1 VESGAHD
8 YDVAIIGGG
17 PAGLQAALTL
27 GRMRRTVVVFD
38 TDDPANAVEHSVSG
52 LLTRDGTPPSELRAI
67 ARDQLAAYD
76 TVQLS
81 GIEVVDARREDDGFA
96 LELADGGEVR
106 AAKLLIAHG
115 LNYGLPEIPGI
126 AELWGNAAFHCPY
139 CHGWEVRDQRVAVL
153 ASTPRAAHQALLLRS
168 VTDRVVVVDSA
179 DSVLDEQAQRTL
191 QSAGVEVIAGPVE
204 RVDRAGAA
212 VCVRIAGE
220 EPLECGAVFIQV
232 ELSLRSEIALGLGAR
247 MAADCTIDVDPSG
260 GTGVHGLR
268 AAGDAA
274 LPPQSAAHAVGSGAL
289 AAYAINAELAF
300 EPFES
305 EPRLDEGDGV

>member
-1 VESGAHD
+1 MESGAYD
-8 YDVAIIGGG
+8 YDVAIVGGG

-27 GRMRRTVVVFD
+27 GRMRRRVVVFD
-38 TDDPANAVEHSVSG
+38 TGDPANAVEHAVSG
-52 LLTRDGTPPSELRAI
+52 LLTRDGTPPSELRTV
-67 ARDQLAAYD
+67 AREQLAAYES
-76 TVQLS
+76 VQLS
-81 GIEVVDARREDDGFA
+81 GIEVVDARREGDGFA

-106 AAKLLIAHG
+106 SAKLLLAHG
-115 LNYGLPEIPGI
+115 LDYGLPDIPGV
-126 AELWGNAAFHCPY
+126 AELWGSAAFHCPY

-153 ASTPRAAHQALLLRS
+153 AGTPRAAHQALLLQS

-191 QSAGVEVIAGPVE
+191 QSAGIEVIAGPVE
-204 RVDRAGAA
+204 RVDAAGAA

-232 ELSLRSEIALGLGAR
+232 DLTLRSDMAAGLGAR
-247 MAADCTIDVDPSG
+247 LATDGTIEVDASG
-260 GTGVHGLR
+260 ATSVPGLR

-289 AAYAINAELAF
+289 AAYAINAELTF

-305 EPRLDEGDGV
+305 EPSLDEG

>member
-1 VESGAHD
+1 VSGDDSAS

-27 GRMRRTVVVFD
+27 GRMRRSVVVFD

-67 ARDQLAAYD
+67 AREQLAAYD
-76 TVQLS
+76 SVRLS
-81 GIEVVDARREDDGFA
+81 GIEVVDARREGDGFA

-115 LNYGLPEIPGI
+115 LDYGLPEIPRI
-126 AELWGNAAFHCPY
+126 AELWGSAAFHCPY

-153 ASTPRAAHQALLLRS
+153 AGTPRAAHQALLLRS

-179 DSVLDEQAQRTL
+179 ESVLDEQAQRTL
-191 QSAGVEVIAGPVE
+191 QSAGIEVIAGPVE
-204 RVDRAGAA
+204 HVDAAAGGG

-232 ELSLRSEIALGLGAR
+232 ELTLRSKIALGLGAR
-247 MAADCTIDVDPSG
+247 LAADCTIDVDPSG

-300 EPFES
+300 EPFEG
-305 EPRLDEGDGV
+305 EPSLGEA